1 MARPRGLPKTGGRQK
16 GTPNKVT
23 QSVKEALEET
33 FERLG
38 GVEVLA
44 EWARDNQ
51 TEFYRLWSKILPR
64 EIAAKVEHRTL
75 EDILCDDDGD
85 DKCPSCGRERA

>member
-38 GVEVLA
+38 GVAVLA

-64 EIAAKVEHRTL
+64 EIAAKVEHRMTL
-75 EDILCDDDGD
+75 EELVCSANRL
-85 DKCPSCGRERA
+85 DKETDNI